1 MKSSLHLVLTLVAF
15 AATSAFASAADRELA
30 HLDFGKITPA
40 KDGQSVEIDLDE
52 GLLGL
57 AAQFAEGQEKEAA
70 QILRG
75 LSHVKVHVIGMDQEN
90 RSAVLDRVR
99 EVRTGLANEGWKRI
113 VLVKDTKGEDVAI
126 FARLNGSSAI
136 QGLTVTVVEADKQA
150 VIVSLAGDI
159 KPEQI
164 AALGQRFNIDPL
176 KKLAVAK
183 K

>member
-1 MKSSLHLVLTLVAF
+1 MKSSLRLVLSVAAF
-15 AATSAFASAADRELA
+15 GAASVFASAADREPA
-30 HLDFGKITPA
+30 YLDFGKITPA
-40 KDGQSVEIDLDE
+40 KEGQSVEIDLDD

-75 LSHVKVHVIGMDQEN
+75 LKHVRVHVIGLDQEN
-90 RSAVLDRVR
+90 RAAVLDRIR
-99 EVRTGLANEGWKRI
+99 EVRAGLANDGWKRI
-113 VLVKDTKGEDVAI
+113 AMVKDTKGEDVAI

-136 QGLTVTVVEADKQA
+136 HGLTVTVVEADNQA
-150 VIVSLAGDI
+150 VIVSLTGEI

-183 K
+183 